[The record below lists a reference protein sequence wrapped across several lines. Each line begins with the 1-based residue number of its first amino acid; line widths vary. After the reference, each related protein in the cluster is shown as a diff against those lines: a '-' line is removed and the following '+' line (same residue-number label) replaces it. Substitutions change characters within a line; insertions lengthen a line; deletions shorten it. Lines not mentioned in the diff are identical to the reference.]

1 MQFSFLDMLITDSAS
16 VNMSVNLLS
25 PERKHDNNSDVFYIL
40 HFMVG
45 EMTQLLKVLAAKPD
59 FLSSIPRGRRES
71 TLLTS
76 KAFMVYTQTHTFTNK

>member
-1 MQFSFLDMLITDSAS
+1 MQFSCLDMLITDFVS

-25 PERKHDNNSDVFYIL
+25 PECKHNNTRDVFYIL

-45 EMTQLLKVLAAKPD
+45 EMTQLLKVLAAKSD
-59 FLSSIPRGRRES
+59 LLSSIPRGRGES

-76 KAFMVYTQTHTFTNK
+76 KAFMVYTQTYTHTNK